1 MSLSVAASVHASVV
15 VCGICV
21 SVAVSVHVSF
31 CGCVHLWLVCGHEL
45 VCPWL
50 CVCGIDSIWSC
61 VVVCSVCVCIC
72 SFLCVCTVS
81 QWAVAVAM
89 IVSGRV
95 SMVVSCVSIVMCVHM
110 STGLSVVG
118 YYVCVAGC
126 ACLQLVRKAMFL

>member
-1 MSLSVAASVHASVV
+1 M
-15 VCGICV
+15 
-21 SVAVSVHVSF
+21 SF
-31 CGCVHLWLVCGHEL
+31 CGCVYLWLVCGHGL

-61 VVVCSVCVCIC
+61 VVVCSVCVCIY

-81 QWAVAVAM
+81 QWAISVAT

-95 SMVVSCVSIVMCVHM
+95 SMVVSCVSIEMCVHM

-118 YYVCVAGC
+118 Y
-126 ACLQLVRKAMFL
+126 